1 MQRWM
6 KDQKIGKKLITSFT
20 IVITGMLLISI
31 VSVIS
36 LTLIRSKVEFFYNTP
51 YENTKAQLTMRRD
64 TQSIMKNLLW
74 ACTTT
79 DMEKRKQ
86 LLEEIETDVE
96 DQTKQ
101 INFLKQNSSAQDL
114 LKQIEDKM
122 AIAVSERKIILEYVK
137 ADNIEEALVMFNE
150 KYAIAIQEVLN
161 LMMDIGE
168 VADTNAEK
176 AYNQSTSLVTNA
188 YIIVII
194 LIIIV
199 SVISVLLCKVITKI
213 ITTPVKELEGA
224 TEELAT
230 GNFDI
235 KLAYQSQ
242 DELGTLATNFQKTC
256 DFINV
261 IITDLNKNFAE
272 VAKRNLNI
280 HSEHEEEYIGAFL
293 PLLNSCK
300 TMIVKISEAM
310 RQINASSE
318 QVSFGSSQLSQSA
331 MALASGATEQAGA
344 VEELQATITNLTEQT
359 IQSAKDSKE
368 AVKQTDKV
376 KQEASESSIEME
388 NLTQA
393 MERINK
399 TSNDI
404 GNIIAE
410 IEEIASQTN
419 LLSLNAAI
427 EAARAGEAGK
437 GFAVVAAEIRKL
449 AEDSANSAISTRKL
463 IEDSIRE
470 VNIGSQIT
478 NKTAIS
484 LNKVIEGVQI
494 IATKIEATSIASEQQ
509 AESMKQIEI
518 GIDQISSVV
527 QSNSAVAQ
535 ETSATSEELT
545 AQAETLKHLV
555 EQFKLFEP

>member
-1 MQRWM
+1 MQQWM
-6 KDQKIGKKLITSFT
+6 KDQKIGKKLIISFT
-20 IVITGMLLISI
+20 VVIAGMLLISI
-31 VSVIS
+31 VAAIS
-36 LTLIRSKVEFFYNTP
+36 LTLIKSKVEFFYNTP
-51 YENTKAQLTMRRD
+51 YQNTKAQLIMRRD

-74 ACTTT
+74 VCTTT
-79 DMEKRKQ
+79 DLTKREQ
-86 LLEEIETDVE
+86 LLAEIDE
-96 DQTKQ
+96 DMADQAEQ
-101 INFLKQNSSAQDL
+101 INFLKKNSSAQDL
-114 LKQIEDKM
+114 LKQVEDKM
-122 AIAVSERKIILEYVK
+122 AIAASERKMILEYVK
-137 ADNIEEALVMFNE
+137 ENNIEEALAMFNE
-150 KYAIAIQEVLN
+150 KYAAAIQEVLE
-161 LMMDIGE
+161 LMKDIGE
-168 VADTNAEK
+168 LADTNAEK
-176 AYNQSTSLVTNA
+176 AYKQSRTLVGDA
-188 YIIVII
+188 YIIVLI
-194 LIIIV
+194 LIIVVTI
-199 SVISVLLCKVITKI
+199 ISILLCKIITKM
-213 ITTPVKELEGA
+213 ITTPVKELKGA
-224 TEELAT
+224 TTELSK

-235 KLAYQSQ
+235 QLTYQ
-242 DELGTLATNFQKTC
+242 LGNLATNFQKTC
-256 DFINV
+256 DFINI
-261 IITDLNKNFAE
+261 IITDLNKNFGE
-272 VAKRNLNI
+272 VAERNLNI
-280 HSEHEEEYIGAFL
+280 HSQYEDKYIGAFL

-310 RQINASSE
+310 RQINVSSE

-478 NKTAIS
+478 NKTALS

-494 IATKIEATSIASEQQ
+494 IATKAEATSIASEQQ

-545 AQAETLKHLV
+545 AQAETLKQLV
-555 EQFKLFEP
+555 EQFTLFEP

>member
-1 MQRWM
+1 MQQWM
-6 KDQKIGKKLITSFT
+6 KDQKIGKKLIISFT
-20 IVITGMLLISI
+20 VVIAGMLLISI
-31 VSVIS
+31 VAAIS
-36 LTLIRSKVEFFYNTP
+36 LTLIKSKVEFFYNTP
-51 YENTKAQLTMRRD
+51 YQNTKAQLIMRRD

-74 ACTTT
+74 VCTTT
-79 DMEKRKQ
+79 DLTKREQ
-86 LLEEIETDVE
+86 LLAEIDE
-96 DQTKQ
+96 DMADQAEQ
-101 INFLKQNSSAQDL
+101 INFLKKNSSAQDL
-114 LKQIEDKM
+114 LKQVEDKM
-122 AIAVSERKIILEYVK
+122 AIAASERKMILEYVK
-137 ADNIEEALVMFNE
+137 ENNIEEALAMFNE
-150 KYAIAIQEVLN
+150 KYAAAIQEVLE
-161 LMMDIGE
+161 LMKDIGE
-168 VADTNAEK
+168 LADTNAEK
-176 AYNQSTSLVTNA
+176 AYKQSRTLVGDA
-188 YIIVII
+188 YIIVLI
-194 LIIIV
+194 LIIVVTI
-199 SVISVLLCKVITKI
+199 ISILLCKIITKM
-213 ITTPVKELEGA
+213 ITTPVKELKGA
-224 TEELAT
+224 TTELSK

-235 KLAYQSQ
+235 QLTYQSQ
-242 DELGTLATNFQKTC
+242 DELGNLATNFQKTC
-256 DFINV
+256 DFINI
-261 IITDLNKNFAE
+261 IITDLNKNFGE
-272 VAKRNLNI
+272 VAERNLNI
-280 HSEHEEEYIGAFL
+280 HSQYEDKYIGAFL
-293 PLLNSCK
+293 PLLNSC
-300 TMIVKISEAM
+300 EAM
-310 RQINASSE
+310 RQINVSSE

-478 NKTAIS
+478 NKTALS

-494 IATKIEATSIASEQQ
+494 IATKAEATSIASEQQ

-545 AQAETLKHLV
+545 AQAETLKQLV
-555 EQFKLFEP
+555 EQFTLFEP

>member
-1 MQRWM
+1 MQQWM
-6 KDQKIGKKLITSFT
+6 KDQKIGKKLIISFT
-20 IVITGMLLISI
+20 VVIAGMLLISI
-31 VSVIS
+31 VAAIS
-36 LTLIRSKVEFFYNTP
+36 LTLIKSKVEFFYNTP
-51 YENTKAQLTMRRD
+51 YQNTKAQLIMRRD

-74 ACTTT
+74 VCTTT
-79 DMEKRKQ
+79 DLTKREQ
-86 LLEEIETDVE
+86 LLAEIDE
-96 DQTKQ
+96 DMADQAEQ
-101 INFLKQNSSAQDL
+101 INFLKKNSSAQDL
-114 LKQIEDKM
+114 LKQVEDKM
-122 AIAVSERKIILEYVK
+122 AIAASERKMILEYVK
-137 ADNIEEALVMFNE
+137 ENNIEEALAMFNE
-150 KYAIAIQEVLN
+150 KYAAAIQEVLE
-161 LMMDIGE
+161 LMKDIGE
-168 VADTNAEK
+168 LADTNAEK
-176 AYNQSTSLVTNA
+176 AYKQSRTLVGDA
-188 YIIVII
+188 YIIVLI
-194 LIIIV
+194 LIIVVTI
-199 SVISVLLCKVITKI
+199 ISILLCKIITKM
-213 ITTPVKELEGA
+213 ITTPVNELKGA
-224 TEELAT
+224 TTELSK

-235 KLAYQSQ
+235 QLTYQSQ
-242 DELGTLATNFQKTC
+242 DELGNLATNCQKTC
-256 DFINV
+256 DFINI
-261 IITDLNKNFAE
+261 IITDLNKNFGE
-272 VAKRNLNI
+272 VAERNLNI
-280 HSEHEEEYIGAFL
+280 HSQYEDKYIGAFL

-310 RQINASSE
+310 RQINVSSE

-478 NKTAIS
+478 NKTALS

-494 IATKIEATSIASEQQ
+494 IATKAEATSIASEQQ

-545 AQAETLKHLV
+545 AQAETLKQLV
-555 EQFKLFEP
+555 EQFTLFEP

>member
-1 MQRWM
+1 MQQWM
-6 KDQKIGKKLITSFT
+6 KDQKIGKKLIISFT
-20 IVITGMLLISI
+20 VVIAGMLLISI
-31 VSVIS
+31 VAAIS
-36 LTLIRSKVEFFYNTP
+36 LTLIKSKVEFFYNTP
-51 YENTKAQLTMRRD
+51 YQNTKAQLIMRRD

-74 ACTTT
+74 VCTTT
-79 DMEKRKQ
+79 DLTKREQ
-86 LLEEIETDVE
+86 LLAEIDEDMA
-96 DQTKQ
+96 DQTEQ
-101 INFLKQNSSAQDL
+101 INFLKKNSSAQDL
-114 LKQIEDKM
+114 LKQVEDKM
-122 AIAVSERKIILEYVK
+122 AIAASERKMILEYVK
-137 ADNIEEALVMFNE
+137 ENNIEEALAMFNE
-150 KYAIAIQEVLN
+150 KYAAAIQEVLE
-161 LMMDIGE
+161 LMKDIGE
-168 VADTNAEK
+168 LADTNAEK
-176 AYNQSTSLVTNA
+176 AYKQSRTLVGDA
-188 YIIVII
+188 YIIVLI
-194 LIIIV
+194 LIIVVTI
-199 SVISVLLCKVITKI
+199 ISILLCKIITKM
-213 ITTPVKELEGA
+213 ITTPVKELKGA
-224 TEELAT
+224 TTELFK

-235 KLAYQSQ
+235 QLTYQSQ
-242 DELGTLATNFQKTC
+242 DELGNLATNFQKTC
-256 DFINV
+256 DFINI
-261 IITDLNKNFAE
+261 IITDLNKNFGE
-272 VAKRNLNI
+272 VAERNLNI
-280 HSEHEEEYIGAFL
+280 HSQYEDKYIGAFL

-310 RQINASSE
+310 RQINVSSE

-478 NKTAIS
+478 NKTALS

-494 IATKIEATSIASEQQ
+494 IATKAEATSIASEQQ
-509 AESMKQIEI
+509 AESMK
-518 GIDQISSVV
+518 
-527 QSNSAVAQ
+527 
-535 ETSATSEELT
+535 
-545 AQAETLKHLV
+545 
-555 EQFKLFEP
+555 

>member
-1 MQRWM
+1 MQQWM
-6 KDQKIGKKLITSFT
+6 KDQKIGKKLIISFT
-20 IVITGMLLISI
+20 VVIAGMLLISI
-31 VSVIS
+31 VAAIS
-36 LTLIRSKVEFFYNTP
+36 LTLIKSKVEFFYNTP
-51 YENTKAQLTMRRD
+51 YQNTKAQLIMRRD

-74 ACTTT
+74 VCTTT
-79 DMEKRKQ
+79 DLTKREQ
-86 LLEEIETDVE
+86 LLAEIDE
-96 DQTKQ
+96 DMADQAEQ
-101 INFLKQNSSAQDL
+101 INFLKKNSSAQDL
-114 LKQIEDKM
+114 LKQVEDKM
-122 AIAVSERKIILEYVK
+122 AIAASERKMILEYVK
-137 ADNIEEALVMFNE
+137 ENNIEEALAMFNE
-150 KYAIAIQEVLN
+150 KYAAAIQEVLE
-161 LMMDIGE
+161 LMKDIGE
-168 VADTNAEK
+168 LADTNAEK
-176 AYNQSTSLVTNA
+176 AYKQSRTLVGDA
-188 YIIVII
+188 YIIVLI
-194 LIIIV
+194 LIIVVTI
-199 SVISVLLCKVITKI
+199 ISILLCKIITKM
-213 ITTPVKELEGA
+213 ITTPVKELKGA
-224 TEELAT
+224 TTELSK

-235 KLAYQSQ
+235 QLTYQSQ
-242 DELGTLATNFQKTC
+242 DELGNLATNFQKTC
-256 DFINV
+256 DFINI
-261 IITDLNKNFAE
+261 IITDLNKNFGE
-272 VAKRNLNI
+272 VAERNLNI
-280 HSEHEEEYIGAFL
+280 HSQYEDKYIGAFL

-310 RQINASSE
+310 RQINVSSE

-344 VEELQATITNLTEQT
+344 VEELQATITNLTE
-359 IQSAKDSKE
+359 
-368 AVKQTDKV
+368 KQTDKV

-478 NKTAIS
+478 NKTALS

-494 IATKIEATSIASEQQ
+494 IATKAEATSIASEQQ

-545 AQAETLKHLV
+545 AQAETLKQLV
-555 EQFKLFEP
+555 EQFTLFEP